1 MDTTGKDCGEN
12 ERRFGVNI
20 YTPPSPVQYSNLVNN
35 LNEKL
40 YSVNSLNESLHNGET
55 SHNVNSVNETILSE
69 SKLQHGLKCMY
80 TNARSIMNKLISL
93 ESSVAEYNP
102 DVIGITE
109 SWATEKDIQGVLQ
122 LEGYTCYRRDRM
134 SKDSTKG
141 GGLLMYMK
149 DTFGHRLLENIT
161 VNRSIEALWC
171 EIIIDD
177 KKLLSGYVM
186 TVQVMMKKK
195 VICYMVTYTKQW
207 G

>member
-1 MDTTGKDCGEN
+1 M
-12 ERRFGVNI
+12 
-20 YTPPSPVQYSNLVNN
+20 
-35 LNEKL
+35 
-40 YSVNSLNESLHNGET
+40 
-55 SHNVNSVNETILSE
+55 
-69 SKLQHGLKCMY
+69 
-80 TNARSIMNKLISL
+80 
-93 ESSVAEYNP
+93 
-102 DVIGITE
+102 IGITE

-177 KKLLSGYVM
+177 KRMIKLLSGYVM

-195 VICYMVTYTKQW
+195 VICYMVTYAKQW